1 MAESKKIRLSGPQLK
16 LLRELPR
23 RTAPEYKP
31 IKVLQNL
38 GLAFEVKEVTHLP
51 CNPNYKRT
59 PAGDV
64 YLSEK
69 DKK

>member
-1 MAESKKIRLSGPQLK
+1 MTESKKIRLSGPQLK

-23 RTAPEYKP
+23 RTASEYKP
-31 IKVLQNL
+31 IRALVML
-38 GLAFEVKEVTHLP
+38 GLAFEVDEVTRLP

-59 PAGDV
+59 PAGDA
-64 YLSEK
+64 YLAEK